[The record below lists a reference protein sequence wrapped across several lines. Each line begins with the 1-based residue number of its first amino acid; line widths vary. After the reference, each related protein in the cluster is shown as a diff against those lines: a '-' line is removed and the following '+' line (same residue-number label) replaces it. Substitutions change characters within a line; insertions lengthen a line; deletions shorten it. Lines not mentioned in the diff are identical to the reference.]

1 MTSALGIL
9 TPSPS
14 RVWSPPLFP
23 LSSVLPVHSRPA
35 VWYGGAQRPLSPIN
49 AYWSCALVRI
59 KGGAGP
65 TKRFARRFEPGNPAP
80 GERFIGGTAAQ
91 RKSKCV
97 SSWNRLDVCAVRGC
111 RPGKRRK
118 VRWHVP
124 FEFRNGKV
132 PAPLKKEMYQ

>member
-1 MTSALGIL
+1 MTSALNIL
-9 TPSPS
+9 TLSPS
-14 RVWSPPLFP
+14 LMWWPPLP
-23 LSSVLPVHSRPA
+23 SLSSVLPVHSRPA
-35 VWYGGAQRPLSPIN
+35 VWYGGSQRPSNPIN

-59 KGGAGP
+59 KGGPRP

-97 SSWNRLDVCAVRGC
+97 SRGNRLDVCAVRGC
-111 RPGKRRK
+111 PGKRRK
-118 VRWHVP
+118 LRWHVP

-132 PAPLKKEMYQ
+132 PPPLKKEMYQ